1 MPLGWVSK
9 HLIRQPLADTF
20 PSRGR
25 QNGKGFDIMNKYFEV
40 RRASEHDAEAIR
52 QITAEAFEKYCEL
65 AGLDTIAALN
75 ETIEDIHH
83 DIEEKIVLVAYI
95 DHEVVGSVRVGVN
108 EVTRFG
114 VSTKYQNLG
123 IGKALMNMVDI
134 TMRHNKV
141 KRICLHT
148 ASKVFSLVRFYY
160 GRGFYID
167 STSKERGYVRAL
179 LVKDYE

>member
-1 MPLGWVSK
+1 
-9 HLIRQPLADTF
+9 
-20 PSRGR
+20 
-25 QNGKGFDIMNKYFEV
+25 MNKYFEV

-75 ETIEDIHH
+75 ETIEDIHR

-95 DHEVVGSVRVGVN
+95 DNEVVGSVRVGIN
-108 EVTRFG
+108 EETMEAYLSRFG

-141 KRICLHT
+141 KKICLHT

-167 STSKERGYVRAL
+167 STSKDRGYVRAL

>member
-1 MPLGWVSK
+1 
-9 HLIRQPLADTF
+9 
-20 PSRGR
+20 
-25 QNGKGFDIMNKYFEV
+25 MNKYFEV
-40 RRASEHDAEAIR
+40 RRASDCDAEAIK
-52 QITAEAFEKYCEL
+52 QITAEAFEKYCEM
-65 AGLDTIAALN
+65 AGLDTIAALT
-75 ETIEDIHH
+75 ETIEDIQK

-95 DHEVVGSVRVGVN
+95 DNEVVGSVRVAID
-108 EVTRFG
+108 EETKEAYLSRFG
-114 VSTKYQNLG
+114 VSTRYQNLG

-141 KRICLHT
+141 KKICLHT

-167 STSKERGYVRAL
+167 STSKDKGYVRAL

>member
-1 MPLGWVSK
+1 M
-9 HLIRQPLADTF
+9 I
-20 PSRGR
+20 
-25 QNGKGFDIMNKYFEV
+25 IMNKYFEV

-65 AGLDTIAALN
+65 AHLDTIAALN
-75 ETIEDIHH
+75 ETIEDIHK
-83 DIEEKIVLVAYI
+83 DIQEKIVLVAYI
-95 DHEVVGSVRVGVN
+95 DNEVVGSVRVSID
-108 EVTRFG
+108 EETMEAYLSRFD

-167 STSKERGYVRAL
+167 STSKDRGYVRAL

>member
-1 MPLGWVSK
+1 
-9 HLIRQPLADTF
+9 
-20 PSRGR
+20 
-25 QNGKGFDIMNKYFEV
+25 MNKYFEV
-40 RRASEHDAEAIR
+40 RRASCHDAESIR
-52 QITAEAFEKYCEL
+52 KITAEAFEKYCEL
-65 AGLDTIAALN
+65 AQLETIAALN
-75 ETIEDIHH
+75 ETIEDIHR
-83 DIEEKIVLVAYI
+83 DIEDKIVLVAYI
-95 DHEVVGSVRVGVN
+95 DDEVVGSVRVGIN
-108 EVTRFG
+108 EETQEAYLSRFG

-134 TMRHNKV
+134 TMRHNGV

-167 STSKERGYVRAL
+167 STSKDRGYVRAL

>member
-1 MPLGWVSK
+1 
-9 HLIRQPLADTF
+9 
-20 PSRGR
+20 
-25 QNGKGFDIMNKYFEV
+25 MNKYFEV
-40 RRASEHDAEAIR
+40 RRASDHDAEAIR
-52 QITAEAFEKYCEL
+52 QITAEAFEKYCEM
-65 AGLDTIAALN
+65 AGLETIAALN
-75 ETIEDIHH
+75 ETIEDIQK

-95 DHEVVGSVRVGVN
+95 DNEVVGSVRVGIN
-108 EVTRFG
+108 EETNEAYLSRFG

-134 TMRHNKV
+134 TMRHNQV
-141 KRICLHT
+141 KRIMLHT

-167 STSKERGYVRAL
+167 STAKDRGYVRAL